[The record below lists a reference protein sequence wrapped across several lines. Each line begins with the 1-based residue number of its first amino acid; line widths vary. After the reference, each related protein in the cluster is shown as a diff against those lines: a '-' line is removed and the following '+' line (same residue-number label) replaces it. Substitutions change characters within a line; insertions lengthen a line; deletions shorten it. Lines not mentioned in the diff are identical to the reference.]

1 MNFFPRIW
9 ILMFKLLS
17 GFGLIPWLSR
27 KIFGPRITAMAAVT
41 MQATVRFRLFPALLV
56 MLMLSVI
63 VLPLVIK
70 DDGSARGLTQ
80 ILLTYTLGLTVAIL
94 GFSTLWLACGVLA
107 RDIEDCTIQTLAVKP
122 IARWEIWI
130 GKWLG
135 IMALNAILLLYTGC
149 FIYGSVLY
157 RSSKLPD
164 DQKKILN
171 REILVGRGS
180 VKRPVPDI
188 SKQIEE
194 LMAER
199 MKDPAVAAMDKTFVR
214 QQVVEM
220 VKRVM
225 ESVPPLRGVP
235 WEFDFGALQGMMKDR
250 DMQLRVFF
258 HKGTLTQIGTFPIVI
273 EVGPPESKQLQRIE
287 QVMTDENYLEIPIA
301 QNLLDDK
308 GVLHVVFYNVSPIPL
323 LLPMDEGLEVL
334 YYESGFGLNFIRGIF
349 IVYLWLGLLAALGL
363 AAASYMSFPVAAFF
377 SLAMLLVA
385 LSSGV
390 LESVVKE
397 GTIAGVNHETGQSVG
412 SLLDL
417 IVVPAFRI
425 MLSVINMIT
434 EFSPVDNLSTGRSV
448 SWGQCLRAIGQI
460 GVFVTGLLG
469 LVGIGLFYRR
479 ELAAVQQTN

>member
-27 KIFGPRITAMAAVT
+27 KVFGPRITAMAMVT

-70 DDGSARGLTQ
+70 DDGTARGLTQ
-80 ILLTYTLGLTVAIL
+80 ILLTYTLGLTVAIM

-149 FIYGSVLY
+149 FIYGSVQY
-157 RSSKLPD
+157 RASKLPKE
-164 DQKKILN
+164 QKEILAQS
-171 REILVGRGS
+171 ILVGRGS
-180 VKRPVPDI
+180 IKRPVPDI
-188 SKQIEE
+188 KPEVE
-194 LMAER
+194 AMLAER
-199 MKDPAVAAMDKTFVR
+199 MKDPSIAGMGQAFVR
-214 QQVVEM
+214 KQVEEI
-220 VKRVM
+220 VKRQT
-225 ESVPPLRGVP
+225 EYVPPLRGVR
-235 WEFDFGALQGMMKDR
+235 WEFDFGALKGMMKDR
-250 DMQLRVFF
+250 DMQLRVMF
-258 HKGTLTQIGTFPIVI
+258 HKGVLTQIGTFPIMLQ
-273 EVGPPESKQLQRIE
+273 VGPPESPKLERIE
-287 QVMTDENYLEIPIA
+287 QVLTDENYAEIPIVH
-301 QNLLDDK
+301 NLLDDK
-308 GVLHVVFYNVSPIPL
+308 GILNVEFYNMSPVPL
-323 LLPMDEGLEVL
+323 LLPMDEGIEVL
-334 YYESGFGLNFIRGIF
+334 YYETGFGVNFARGIF

-377 SLAMLLVA
+377 SLAMLVLS
-385 LSSGV
+385 LSSGIM
-390 LESVVKE
+390 ETVVKD
-397 GTIAGVNHETGQSVG
+397 GTITGVNHETGQSVG

-417 IVVPAFRI
+417 IIIPMFQI
-425 MLSVINMIT
+425 MLKIVNMIT
-434 EFSPVDNLSTGRSV
+434 EFSPVDNLSSGRSV

-460 GVFVTGLLG
+460 GFLVTGLLG

-479 ELAAVQQTN
+479 ELASVQQTN

>member
-63 VLPLVIK
+63 VLPQVIK

-107 RDIEDCTIQTLAVKP
+107 RDIEDCTIQTLATKP
-122 IARWEIWI
+122 VARWEIWT

-157 RSSKLPD
+157 RSSKLPE

-188 SKQIEE
+188 SKQVEA

-199 MKDPAVAAMDKTFVR
+199 LKDPAVAAMDKAYVR

-220 VKRVM
+220 VKRVT

-235 WEFDFGALQGMMKDR
+235 WDFDFGALQGMMKDR
-250 DMQLRVFF
+250 DMHIRLMF
-258 HKGTLTQIGTFPIVI
+258 HKGALTQIGTFPIMLQ
-273 EVGPPESKQLQRIE
+273 VGPPNSPKMERIE
-287 QVMTDENYLEIPIA
+287 QVMTDENYLEIPIVP
-301 QNLLDDK
+301 NLLDEK
-308 GVLHVVFYNVSPIPL
+308 GVLHVEFYNMSPVPL
-323 LLPMDEGLEVL
+323 LLPMDEGMEIL

-349 IVYLWLGLLAALGL
+349 IIYLWLGLLAALGL

-385 LSSGV
+385 MSSGV
-390 LESVVKE
+390 MESVVND
-397 GTIAGVNHETGQSVG
+397 GTITGVNHETGKTVG

-417 IVVPAFRI
+417 IIVPTFRL
-425 MLSVINMIT
+425 MLDVINMVT

-460 GVFVTGLLG
+460 GFFVTGLIG

-479 ELAAVQQTN
+479 ELASVQQTN